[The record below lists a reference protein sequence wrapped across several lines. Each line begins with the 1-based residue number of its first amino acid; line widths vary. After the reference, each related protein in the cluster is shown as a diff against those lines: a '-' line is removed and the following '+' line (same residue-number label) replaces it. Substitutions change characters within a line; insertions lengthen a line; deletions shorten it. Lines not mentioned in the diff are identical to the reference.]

1 MHDLAALAT
10 RLTSRGRAAGLDA
23 VGIAPA
29 TPFSATLATL
39 VERKAAGLHGDMAF
53 TYRNPGR
60 STDPRSSVAG
70 ARSLVVGARS
80 YRRAAPDAE
89 KSADDNAGELGPR
102 GRVARYSWSD
112 HYGPLRAALEAMAGD
127 LRAEG
132 WVAEVVADDNALVD
146 REAAFR
152 AGLGWYGKN
161 TMLLLHGHGSEF
173 VLGSVIT
180 DAPLP
185 PTLDPATAEQTP
197 ARAAEEG
204 CGPCVRCL
212 PACPTGALVEPGV
225 LDARRCLAWL
235 VQARGVFP
243 VEHRVALGR
252 RIYGCDDCQ
261 DACPP
266 NRLEIRR
273 RPPPPAD
280 AADEAEVD
288 LLDILEEGD
297 DEVLLQ
303 RYGRWYI
310 ADRQARHLRRN
321 AIIALGNVGSG
332 TDSRVSAVL
341 AACLADPDP
350 LIRGHAV
357 WTAGRLGRRDLTE
370 AMAEVETDPQVRAEL
385 GAVPS
390 ARTS

>member
-1 MHDLAALAT
+1 MDELAALAT

-29 TPFSATLATL
+29 APFSDTLTTL

-53 TYRNPGR
+53 TYRNPKR
-60 STDPRSSVAG
+60 STDPSSSVSG

-80 YRRAAPDAE
+80 YRRTAVDPDE
-89 KSADDNAGELGPR
+89 NAGEPRPR

-112 HYGPLRAALEAMAGD
+112 HYGPLRAALEAMAVD
-127 LRAEG
+127 LRTAG
-132 WVAEVVADDNALVD
+132 WVAVVVADDNALVD

-185 PTLDPATAEQTP
+185 PTRDPATAGQTP
-197 ARAAEEG
+197 ARAAEDG

-243 VEHRVALGR
+243 VEHRIALGR
-252 RIYGCDDCQ
+252 RIYGCDECQ
-261 DACPP
+261 DVCPP

-273 RPPPPAD
+273 RPPPPAE

-288 LLDILEEGD
+288 LLDIIEERD
-297 DEVLLQ
+297 DDVLLE

-332 TDSRVSAVL
+332 TDPRVGAAL

-370 AMAEVETDPQVRAEL
+370 AMAETETDPQVRAEL